1 MPKYEFNIE
10 MVVEGEPSDIKAVAV
25 YDHAI
30 YNTRVCPNH
39 FIEIYEVYML
49 VGLDRPNIYLDGL
62 LTDDQ
67 YNALEK
73 AIIEEWG

>member
-25 YDHAI
+25 YDHTI
-30 YNTRVCPNH
+30 YNSQVYPEH

-49 VGLDRPNIYLDGL
+49 VGLDRPNIYLDGV
-62 LTDDQ
+62 LTKDQ
-67 YNALEK
+67 YAALEQ
-73 AIIEEWG
+73 AILEGYE